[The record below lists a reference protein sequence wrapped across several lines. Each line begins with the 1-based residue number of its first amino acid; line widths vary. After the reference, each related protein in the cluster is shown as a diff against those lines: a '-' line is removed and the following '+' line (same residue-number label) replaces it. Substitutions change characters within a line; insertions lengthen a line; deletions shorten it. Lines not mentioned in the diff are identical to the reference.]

1 MRNTGKLHQKCKVI
15 VRYWNTL
22 TKATKKVFIL
32 WTIISF
38 YMLFSEEPKYY
49 VWQWAL
55 VWIFGSF
62 IYCGIAQIVTAKS
75 FSDKNNNYQDN
86 FKEDIFLDES
96 QEILDNTKADNFEYD
111 PIFDIDYLSDDSKY
125 LIQKELEK
133 PNKHIISQRLITS
146 DPENLEEIENKKIY
160 TVDPY
165 FLGAGKFIIE
175 KGTAS
180 IGMLQRV
187 FAIGFNRADKIMDQ
201 LYEFGVV
208 GPEEGIKP
216 RTVLMSIEEFEY
228 ILESNIVIFTENTTD
243 TSQKCGYSDFNVDRF
258 ARECNA
264 YLEKEERCNEQNYI
278 IEPNIKNTVISNEE
292 SDIKLK
298 GNVDKPENNFD
309 SMSGH
314 EFERF
319 FASILEKNGFYN
331 VEVTP
336 GSGDHGIDVLA
347 EKDDITYAFQCK
359 CYSKDIGNSAVQQA
373 HTGKSIYKTD
383 IAVVITNREFTPQAK
398 EEAEI
403 LGVKLWDRNK
413 LIELIN
419 NQK

>member
-1 MRNTGKLHQKCKVI
+1 MKNIFKNINSFLCLPLKILSVI
-15 VRYWNTL
+15 W
-22 TKATKKVFIL
+22 
-32 WTIISF
+32 
-38 YMLFSEEPKYY
+38 
-49 VWQWAL
+49 
-55 VWIFGSF
+55 F
-62 IYCGIAQIVTAKS
+62 IYSLNALSVLNMFQWLIIFLLGSLIFIFLPQFLINFHKNAKRKKS
-75 FSDKNNNYQDN
+75 WKQTMKSLFYYKNNYQT
-86 FKEDIFLDES
+86 
-96 QEILDNTKADNFEYD
+96 LDNVELSFYKNTLELMLDQAKISASIVNNTLDLKTFIEHWDNTIKILNALSEHEFTGFFTGNLPSNNLNTIIKNKYLTEIKFIKRAFEKNKAGGYII
-111 PIFDIDYLSDDSKY
+111 PSRYSKY
-125 LIQKELEK
+125 
-133 PNKHIISQRLITS
+133 ISFFSKQGI
-146 DPENLEEIENKKIY
+146 N
-160 TVDPY
+160 
-165 FLGAGKFIIE
+165 FLN
-175 KGTAS
+175 T
-180 IGMLQRV
+180 
-187 FAIGFNRADKIMDQ
+187 
-201 LYEFGVV
+201 GVE
-208 GPEEGIKP
+208 PPCSKY
-216 RTVLMSIEEFEY
+216 EEFEY
-228 ILESNIVIFTENTTD
+228 I
-243 TSQKCGYSDFNVDRF
+243 
-258 ARECNA
+258 
-264 YLEKEERCNEQNYI
+264 
-278 IEPNIKNTVISNEE
+278 PKNTVMSNEE
-292 SDIKLK
+292 SDINLK